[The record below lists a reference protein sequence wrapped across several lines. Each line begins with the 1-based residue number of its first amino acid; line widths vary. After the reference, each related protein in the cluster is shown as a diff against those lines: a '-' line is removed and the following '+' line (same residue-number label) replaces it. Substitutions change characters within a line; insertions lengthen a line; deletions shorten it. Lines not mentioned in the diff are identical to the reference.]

1 MLESKG
7 KTRQPW
13 RDWLV
18 QFGMALLAVAL
29 ALLVGAVIILL
40 MGASPVAAYRAILY
54 GAFGNINNLSETV
67 VKAAPLVLAGAG
79 LAVAY
84 RANMWNIGAE
94 GQIYVG
100 GLAAICVG
108 LYLGHLPAV
117 IVLPLAALAG
127 FAGGAL
133 WAGIAGILKVRLGID
148 EVINTIMLNYIA
160 ILGVN
165 WLIHGPLKDPAAGF
179 PRTAMIPIN
188 AQLPILIPRTRLHL
202 GVVMAIVLAILL
214 QWILWRTSLG
224 YRIRAVGQNRTA
236 ARYGGINVGRA
247 MMIAMFISG
256 GMAGL
261 AGMNQATGLHF
272 RMLQD
277 ISGGIGF
284 HGDRRRA
291 AGRQPTDRDAA
302 LRLHP
307 GRAGRGRQRHA
318 DSRGRADRGR
328 EDHPGARHSVRGGP
342 GVLQPAHPGPTPFT
356 GRTGGARSKT
366 AGGTGRLRL
375 RFRLRLAS
383 LNLATL
389 VLSLLLGPVRYPNHV
404 GDRADLDISDRAAA
418 GHLAHDDAA
427 AAWRRSASS
436 TANGQAYSTSAWKA
450 SCSSVR

>member
-1 MLESKG
+1 MLAKLG
-7 KTRQPW
+7 KAIHPW

-18 QFGMALLAVAL
+18 QFGMAALAVAL

-40 MGASPVAAYRAILY
+40 MGESPVAAYRAILY

-79 LAVAY
+79 LAIAY

-100 GLAAICVG
+100 GMAAICVG
-108 LYLGHLPAV
+108 LYLGDLPAV

-127 FAGGAL
+127 FIGGAL

-160 ILGVN
+160 ALGVN

-188 AQLPILIPRTRLHL
+188 AKLPILIPRTRLHL
-202 GVVMAIVLAILL
+202 GVVMAIVLAVLL

-224 YRIRAVGQNRTA
+224 FRIRAVGQNKTA
-236 ARYGGINVGRA
+236 ARYGGINVGRT
-247 MMIAMFISG
+247 MMIAMLISG

-261 AGMNQATGLHF
+261 AGMNQTNGLHF

-284 HGDRRRA
+284 TAIAVALLAGNQPIATLLSGFILAALDVGANAMQIRAHVPIEVVKIIQGLVILFVVGREYFNRRILARRRSLA
-291 AGRQPTDRDAA
+291 ERLEHEEKRRAEMAG
-302 LRLHP
+302 L
-307 GRAGRGRQRHA
+307 
-318 DSRGRADRGR
+318 
-328 EDHPGARHSVRGGP
+328 E
-342 GVLQPAHPGPTPFT
+342 
-356 GRTGGARSKT
+356 
-366 AGGTGRLRL
+366 
-375 RFRLRLAS
+375 
-383 LNLATL
+383 
-389 VLSLLLGPVRYPNHV
+389 
-404 GDRADLDISDRAAA
+404 
-418 GHLAHDDAA
+418 
-427 AAWRRSASS
+427 SAS
-436 TANGQAYSTSAWKA
+436 
-450 SCSSVR
+450 

>member
-1 MLESKG
+1 MLAKLG
-7 KTRQPW
+7 KAIQPW

-18 QFGMALLAVAL
+18 QFGMAVLAVAL

-40 MGASPVAAYRAILY
+40 MGESPVAAYRAILY

-79 LAVAY
+79 LAIAY

-100 GLAAICVG
+100 GMAAICVG
-108 LYLGHLPAV
+108 LYLGDLPAV

-127 FAGGAL
+127 FIGGAL

-160 ILGVN
+160 ALGVN

-202 GVVMAIVLAILL
+202 GVVMAIVLAVLL

-224 YRIRAVGQNRTA
+224 YRIRAVGQNKTA
-236 ARYGGINVGRA
+236 ARYGGINVGRT
-247 MMIAMFISG
+247 MMIAMLISG

-261 AGMNQATGLHF
+261 AGMNQDQWAALPHAAGYFGRHRLH
-272 RMLQD
+272 RD
-277 ISGGIGF
+277 C
-284 HGDRRRA
+284 RRA
-291 AGRQPTDRDAA
+291 AGGQPAHRDAA

-318 DSRGRADRGR
+318 DSRARSDRGR
-328 EDHPGARHSVRGGP
+328 QDHPGLGHPLCGGP
-342 GVLQPAHPGPTPFT
+342 RVFQPAHPGPPPFT
-356 GRTGGARSKT
+356 GRTGGA
-366 AGGTGRLRL
+366 
-375 RFRLRLAS
+375 
-383 LNLATL
+383 
-389 VLSLLLGPVRYPNHV
+389 
-404 GDRADLDISDRAAA
+404 
-418 GHLAHDDAA
+418 
-427 AAWRRSASS
+427 
-436 TANGQAYSTSAWKA
+436 
-450 SCSSVR
+450 

>member
-1 MLESKG
+1 MLAKLG
-7 KTRQPW
+7 KAIQPW

-18 QFGMALLAVAL
+18 QFGMAVLAVAL

-40 MGASPVAAYRAILY
+40 MGESPVAAYRAILY

-79 LAVAY
+79 LAIAY

-100 GLAAICVG
+100 GMAAICVG
-108 LYLGHLPAV
+108 LYLGDLPAV

-127 FAGGAL
+127 FIGGAL

-160 ILGVN
+160 ALGVN

-188 AQLPILIPRTRLHL
+188 AQLPILIPHTRLHL
-202 GVVMAIVLAILL
+202 GVVMAIVLAVLL

-224 YRIRAVGQNRTA
+224 YRIRAVGQNKTA
-236 ARYGGINVGRA
+236 ARYGGINVGRT
-247 MMIAMFISG
+247 MMIAMLISG

-261 AGMNQATGLHF
+261 AGMNQTNGLHF

-284 HGDRRRA
+284 TAIAVALLAGNQPIATLLSGFILAALDVGANAMQIRAHVPIEVVKIIQGLVILFVVGREYFNRRILARRRSLA
-291 AGRQPTDRDAA
+291 ERAEHEAKRQA
-302 LRLHP
+302 
-307 GRAGRGRQRHA
+307 
-318 DSRGRADRGR
+318 
-328 EDHPGARHSVRGGP
+328 E
-342 GVLQPAHPGPTPFT
+342 
-356 GRTGGARSKT
+356 
-366 AGGTGRLRL
+366 
-375 RFRLRLAS
+375 
-383 LNLATL
+383 
-389 VLSLLLGPVRYPNHV
+389 PV
-404 GDRADLDISDRAAA
+404 G
-418 GHLAHDDAA
+418 
-427 AAWRRSASS
+427 
-436 TANGQAYSTSAWKA
+436 
-450 SCSSVR
+450 

>member
-1 MLESKG
+1 MLAKLG
-7 KTRQPW
+7 KTVQPW

-18 QFGMALLAVAL
+18 QFGMAVLAVAL

-40 MGASPVAAYRAILY
+40 MGESPVAAYRAILY

-79 LAVAY
+79 LAIAY

-100 GLAAICVG
+100 GMAAICVG
-108 LYLGHLPAV
+108 LYLGDLPAV

-127 FAGGAL
+127 FIGGAL

-160 ILGVN
+160 ALGVN

-202 GVVMAIVLAILL
+202 GVVMAIVLAVLL

-224 YRIRAVGQNRTA
+224 FRIRAVGQNKTA
-236 ARYGGINVGRA
+236 ARYGGINVGRT
-247 MMIAMFISG
+247 MMIAMLISG

-261 AGMNQATGLHF
+261 AGMNQTNGLHF

-284 HGDRRRA
+284 TAIAVALLAGNQPIATLLSGFILAALDVGANAMQIRAHVPIEVVKIIQGLVILFVVGREYFNRRILARRRSLA
-291 AGRQPTDRDAA
+291 E
-302 LRLHP
+302 RLEHEEKR
-307 GRAGRGRQRHA
+307 RA
-318 DSRGRADRGR
+318 
-328 EDHPGARHSVRGGP
+328 EM
-342 GVLQPAHPGPTPFT
+342 
-356 GRTGGARSKT
+356 
-366 AGGTGRLRL
+366 
-375 RFRLRLAS
+375 
-383 LNLATL
+383 
-389 VLSLLLGPVRYPNHV
+389 
-404 GDRADLDISDRAAA
+404 ADL
-418 GHLAHDDAA
+418 G
-427 AAWRRSASS
+427 
-436 TANGQAYSTSAWKA
+436 
-450 SCSSVR
+450 SVS

>member
-1 MLESKG
+1 MLAKLG
-7 KTRQPW
+7 KTAQPW

-40 MGASPVAAYRAILY
+40 MGESPVAAYRAILY

-79 LAVAY
+79 LAIAY

-100 GLAAICVG
+100 GMAAICVG
-108 LYLGHLPAV
+108 LYLGDLPAV

-127 FAGGAL
+127 FIGGAL

-160 ILGVN
+160 ALGVN

-202 GVVMAIVLAILL
+202 GVVMAIVLAVLL

-224 YRIRAVGQNRTA
+224 YRIRAVGQNKTA
-236 ARYGGINVGRA
+236 ARYGGINVGRT
-247 MMIAMFISG
+247 MMIAMLISG

-261 AGMNQATGLHF
+261 AGMNQTNGLHF

-284 HGDRRRA
+284 TAIAVALLAGNQPIATLLSGFILAALDVGANAMQIRAHVPIEVVKIIQGLVILFVVGREYFNRRILARRRSLA
-291 AGRQPTDRDAA
+291 ERQEHEEKR
-302 LRLHP
+302 
-307 GRAGRGRQRHA
+307 RA
-318 DSRGRADRGR
+318 
-328 EDHPGARHSVRGGP
+328 E
-342 GVLQPAHPGPTPFT
+342 
-356 GRTGGARSKT
+356 T
-366 AGGTGRLRL
+366 AGLE
-375 RFRLRLAS
+375 
-383 LNLATL
+383 
-389 VLSLLLGPVRYPNHV
+389 
-404 GDRADLDISDRAAA
+404 
-418 GHLAHDDAA
+418 
-427 AAWRRSASS
+427 SAS
-436 TANGQAYSTSAWKA
+436 
-450 SCSSVR
+450 

>member
-108 LYLGHLPAV
+108 LYLGHLPPV

-127 FAGGAL
+127 FVGGAL

-214 QWILWRTSLG
+214 QWLLWRTSLG

-284 HGDRRRA
+284 TAIAVALLAGNQPIATLLSGFILAALDVGANAMQIRAGVPIEVVKIIQGLVILFVVGREFFNRRILARRRSLA
-291 AGRQPTDRDAA
+291 ERAEHEAKRQA
-302 LRLHP
+302 
-307 GRAGRGRQRHA
+307 
-318 DSRGRADRGR
+318 
-328 EDHPGARHSVRGGP
+328 E
-342 GVLQPAHPGPTPFT
+342 
-356 GRTGGARSKT
+356 
-366 AGGTGRLRL
+366 
-375 RFRLRLAS
+375 
-383 LNLATL
+383 
-389 VLSLLLGPVRYPNHV
+389 PV
-404 GDRADLDISDRAAA
+404 G
-418 GHLAHDDAA
+418 
-427 AAWRRSASS
+427 
-436 TANGQAYSTSAWKA
+436 
-450 SCSSVR
+450 

>member
-1 MLESKG
+1 MLAKLG
-7 KTRQPW
+7 KAIQPW

-18 QFGMALLAVAL
+18 QFGMAVLAVAL

-40 MGASPVAAYRAILY
+40 MGESPVAAYRAILY

-79 LAVAY
+79 LAIAY

-100 GLAAICVG
+100 GMAAICVG
-108 LYLGHLPAV
+108 LYLGDLPAV

-127 FAGGAL
+127 FIGGAL

-160 ILGVN
+160 ALGVN

-202 GVVMAIVLAILL
+202 GVVMAIVLAVLL

-224 YRIRAVGQNRTA
+224 YRIRAVGQNKTA
-236 ARYGGINVGRA
+236 ARYGGINVGRT
-247 MMIAMFISG
+247 MMIAMLISG

-261 AGMNQATGLHF
+261 AGMNQTNGLHF

-284 HGDRRRA
+284 TAIAVALLAGNQPIATLLSGFILAALDVGANAMQIRAHVPIEVVKIIQGLVILFVVGREYFNRRILARRRSLA
-291 AGRQPTDRDAA
+291 E
-302 LRLHP
+302 RLEHEEKR
-307 GRAGRGRQRHA
+307 RA
-318 DSRGRADRGR
+318 
-328 EDHPGARHSVRGGP
+328 E
-342 GVLQPAHPGPTPFT
+342 
-356 GRTGGARSKT
+356 T
-366 AGGTGRLRL
+366 AGLE
-375 RFRLRLAS
+375 
-383 LNLATL
+383 
-389 VLSLLLGPVRYPNHV
+389 
-404 GDRADLDISDRAAA
+404 
-418 GHLAHDDAA
+418 
-427 AAWRRSASS
+427 SAS
-436 TANGQAYSTSAWKA
+436 
-450 SCSSVR
+450 

>member
-117 IVLPLAALAG
+117 IVLPLAVLAG

-188 AQLPILIPRTRLHL
+188 AQLPILIPRTRLHR
-202 GVVMAIVLAILL
+202 ASSWRSSLAIPP
-214 QWILWRTSLG
+214 QWPSVAHVARLPHPRRLGRTGPWR
-224 YRIRAVGQNRTA
+224 VTA
-236 ARYGGINVGRA
+236 GSTWGAPLPPRCSSA
-247 MMIAMFISG
+247 A
-256 GMAGL
+256 AWPGL

-284 HGDRRRA
+284 TA
-291 AGRQPTDRDAA
+291 IVVAPLAGNQPIVMLLSGFILAA
-302 LRLHP
+302 LDV
-307 GRAGRGRQRHA
+307 GRQRHA
-318 DSRGRADRGR
+318 DSRWVYRSVSRRSSRVSLSCSWWAGSSSPGR
-328 EDHPGARHSVRGGP
+328 SGP
-342 GVLQPAHPGPTPFT
+342 APFT
-356 GRTGGARSKT
+356 G
-366 AGGTGRLRL
+366 
-375 RFRLRLAS
+375 
-383 LNLATL
+383 
-389 VLSLLLGPVRYPNHV
+389 
-404 GDRADLDISDRAAA
+404 
-418 GHLAHDDAA
+418 
-427 AAWRRSASS
+427 
-436 TANGQAYSTSAWKA
+436 
-450 SCSSVR
+450 

>member
-1 MLESKG
+1 MLAKLG
-7 KTRQPW
+7 KTAQPW

-40 MGASPVAAYRAILY
+40 MGESPVAAYRAILY

-79 LAVAY
+79 LAIAY

-100 GLAAICVG
+100 GMAAICVG
-108 LYLGHLPAV
+108 LYLGDLPAV

-127 FAGGAL
+127 FIGGAL

-160 ILGVN
+160 ALGVN

-179 PRTAMIPIN
+179 PRTAMIPIH

-202 GVVMAIVLAILL
+202 GVVMAIILAVLL

-224 YRIRAVGQNRTA
+224 YRIRAVGQNKTA
-236 ARYGGINVGRA
+236 ARYGGINVGRT
-247 MMIAMFISG
+247 MMIAMLISG

-261 AGMNQATGLHF
+261 AGMNQTNGLHF

-284 HGDRRRA
+284 TAIAVALLAGNQPIATLLSGFILAALDVGANAMQIRAHVPIEVVKIIQGLVILFVVGREYFNRRILARRRSLA
-291 AGRQPTDRDAA
+291 E
-302 LRLHP
+302 RLEHEEKR
-307 GRAGRGRQRHA
+307 RA
-318 DSRGRADRGR
+318 
-328 EDHPGARHSVRGGP
+328 E
-342 GVLQPAHPGPTPFT
+342 
-356 GRTGGARSKT
+356 T
-366 AGGTGRLRL
+366 AGLE
-375 RFRLRLAS
+375 
-383 LNLATL
+383 
-389 VLSLLLGPVRYPNHV
+389 
-404 GDRADLDISDRAAA
+404 
-418 GHLAHDDAA
+418 
-427 AAWRRSASS
+427 SAS
-436 TANGQAYSTSAWKA
+436 
-450 SCSSVR
+450 